1 MKDLI
6 IRAWKDPNY
15 RASLSPEQ
23 RAALPESPAGA
34 PLTDMSE
41 AELEQVA
48 GAGRPMTFRAICGT
62 IVPETR
68 AVLGRCAAPTAL
80 NCQAI

>member
-15 RASLSPEQ
+15 RASLSAEQ

-41 AELEQVA
+41 TELGQVA
-48 GAGRPMTFRAICGT
+48 GAGRPVSLKGCT

-68 AVLGRCAAPTAL
+68 AVLGRCAAPTL
-80 NCQAI
+80 LTCPSLVL